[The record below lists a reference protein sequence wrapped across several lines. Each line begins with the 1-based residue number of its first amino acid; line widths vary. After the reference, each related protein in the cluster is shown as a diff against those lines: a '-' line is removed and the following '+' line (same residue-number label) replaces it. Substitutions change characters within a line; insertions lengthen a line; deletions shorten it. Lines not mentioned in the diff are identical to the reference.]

1 MSKEFI
7 EKRVGASSIAKAVK
21 QQEQLSYFT
30 QSSLQENIN
39 ENYIEQWAQRNYV
52 GNDEFLS
59 WIKTIFKTD
68 NFLSFFKYFRNPL
81 ASARLVNDRIKPQ
94 LQRVFHSE
102 DSYFKYVISGEE
114 VKTPEELDVDD
125 LKEWMFNALLF
136 RHNDIL
142 INDLKD
148 VNQPFRQL
156 VSIKNI
162 VALDSHRSV
171 IHRLAYSA
179 TVLVTDDNG
188 NTREV
193 NGFLY
198 IDAFEYIFYDHD
210 LKPLMVVPHDLGECQ
225 ADYVSKESFADED
238 IVRKSMFSFIR
249 EQFEEY
255 VFLKTLQRM
264 TEPNSVIPVVT
275 MLKARDRN
283 DARIQEGSTDKQ
295 PPMTSTIQGQNP
307 SEFQKES
314 IGKGSPTQV
323 GTITEVDI
331 IKKDDGTIDMDVVT
345 NFINFFHAPVEPF
358 RYLNERIIEIEK
370 SIIVNLLGEL
380 RDQSGERKNEID
392 VKSGFISAE
401 DKLRSLSSQM
411 TRIRERSDFKF
422 LALEHGRD
430 NVSNEAFYGSDFFL
444 ESQQDL
450 YDLFDKTPNP
460 IERRNVLLKLAKN
473 RNRFNPDRA
482 KREEILYHLLP
493 YAADEDFTVALGKQ
507 AMTDVTL
514 QYQTRFNYWIGVFD
528 AQFGDILV
536 FWEGMEGTS
545 SERLLV
551 INNPIILIIE
561 RAIVAIPKPKPTG
574 DKS

>member
-39 ENYIEQWAQRNYV
+39 ETYIEQWAQRNYV

-102 DSYFKYVISGEE
+102 DSYFKYIISGEE
-114 VKTPEELDVDD
+114 VKTPEELDVEDFN
-125 LKEWMFNALLF
+125 EWMFNALLF

-142 INDLKD
+142 ITDLKD
-148 VNQPFRQL
+148 VNEPFRQL
-156 VSIKNI
+156 ISIKNI
-162 VALDSHRSV
+162 VALDSHRSI
-171 IHRLAYSA
+171 IHRLAYTA
-179 TVLVTDDNG
+179 TVIVTDDNG
-188 NTREV
+188 NSREEH
-193 NGFLY
+193 GFLY
-198 IDAFEYIFYDHD
+198 LDAFEYIFYDRD
-210 LKPLMVVPHDLGECQ
+210 LNPIMVVPHDLGECP
-225 ADYVSKESFADED
+225 ADYVSKEAFADED

-264 TEPNSVIPVVT
+264 TEPNGAIPIVT
-275 MLKARDRN
+275 KLQDRVN
-283 DARIQEGSTDKQ
+283 KDTRIQAGSTDKQ
-295 PPMTSTIQGQNP
+295 PPLTSNIQGQNP
-307 SEFQKES
+307 SEFEKES
-314 IGKGSPTQV
+314 IGSGSPLQA
-323 GTITEVDI
+323 GTIVEVPI
-331 IKKDDGTIDMDVVT
+331 VKKPDGGIDMDLVQ
-345 NFINFFHAPVEPF
+345 NYFKFFFIPIESLK
-358 RYLNERIIEIEK
+358 YLNDRILEIEK

-401 DKLRSLSSQM
+401 DKLRNVSAQM
-411 TRIRERSDFKF
+411 TRIRKRSDFKF
-422 LALEHGRD
+422 LALEHGKD

-444 ESQQDL
+444 ESQKDL
-450 YDLFDKTPNP
+450 YDLFEKTPNP

-482 KREEILYHLLP
+482 KREEILYSLMP
-493 YAADEDFTVALGKQ
+493 YVADEDFQVALDKQ

-514 QYQTRFNYWIGVFD
+514 QYQTRFNYWIGVFE

-551 INNPIILIIE
+551 INNQIILIIE
-561 RAIVAIPKPKPTG
+561 QAIVPIPKPEPTG
-574 DKS
+574 EQ